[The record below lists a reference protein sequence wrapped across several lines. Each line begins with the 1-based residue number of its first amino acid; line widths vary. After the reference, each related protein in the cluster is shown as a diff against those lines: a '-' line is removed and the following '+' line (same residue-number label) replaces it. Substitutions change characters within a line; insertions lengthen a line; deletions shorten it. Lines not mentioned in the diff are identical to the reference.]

1 MILGE
6 PGQEIKEKTAP
17 GAGVVLGFMPGGL
30 GSRRLNGLLPES
42 AWGAVSSVFKSGF
55 YTALTTGNN

>member
-17 GAGVVLGFMPGGL
+17 GAQVAVAFRLRRPGTFPFF
-30 GSRRLNGLLPES
+30 SNGID
-42 AWGAVSSVFKSGF
+42 
-55 YTALTTGNN
+55 N